1 MADPSLFQDYMNS
14 RTLKTPAFTYEP
26 GVGFKPTEQSQ
37 QIVDLLQ
44 NKSGKKFNL
53 QPANSVMA
61 IEGKPM
67 WGSGGGVVWNNTPSV
82 GIVDPLQ
89 GTAHVVAHEGGHA
102 VFPSKL
108 KQFSQ
113 SSGFA
118 AINPLDIPRDTGQ
131 RLRYVHETFSKPKLE
146 EEARAQGIAYGT
158 LSRLGIPI
166 EETYETPID
175 YPRTYLEKGLG
186 VYGNTEMGPPT
197 PQEIKESRTILKGV
211 DPYLKRIFE
220 QGQQIMR

>member
-1 MADPSLFQDYMNS
+1 MADPSLFQNYMNS
-14 RTLKTPAFTYEP
+14 RTFQAPAFTYEP

-61 IEGKPM
+61 IEGSPM
-67 WGSGGGVVWNNTPSV
+67 WGTGGGVVWNDSPST

-108 KQFSQ
+108 KKFSQ
-113 SSGFA
+113 SPGFGST
-118 AINPLDIPRDTGQ
+118 NPLSVPRETGQ
-131 RLRYVHETFSKPKLE
+131 RMRYVHEIFSKPKLE

-158 LSRLGIPI
+158 LKQLGIPS
-166 EETYETPID
+166 EEVYETPID
-175 YPRTYLEKGLG
+175 YPRSYLSEGLG
-186 VYGNTEMGPPT
+186 LYGKTEIGPPT
-197 PQEIKESRTILKGV
+197 MQETKEKDAILKGTEAF
-211 DPYLKRIFE
+211 LQRIFK
-220 QGQQIMR
+220 QGQQLMR